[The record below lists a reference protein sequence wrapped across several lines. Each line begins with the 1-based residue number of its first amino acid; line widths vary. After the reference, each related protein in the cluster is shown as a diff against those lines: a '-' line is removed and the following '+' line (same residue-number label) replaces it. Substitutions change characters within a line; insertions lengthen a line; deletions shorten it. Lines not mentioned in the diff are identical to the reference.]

1 MELQV
6 STVPGMRDCFVALP
20 LHAID
25 ALQGRNRDD
34 DIFSVTL
41 ELRYPK
47 SSNLSD
53 RFYLSWAGASSLS
66 SSIEVSSSS
75 SSSFYQNLSFI
86 YLDSPLSLSLSISRF
101 FLDFLYFLKLFYFLS
116 CM

>member
-66 SSIEVSSSS
+66 SSIEVIS

-86 YLDSPLSLSLSISRF
+86 YLDSPLSLSVLGILF
-101 FLDFLYFLKLFYFLS
+101 FIF
-116 CM
+116 